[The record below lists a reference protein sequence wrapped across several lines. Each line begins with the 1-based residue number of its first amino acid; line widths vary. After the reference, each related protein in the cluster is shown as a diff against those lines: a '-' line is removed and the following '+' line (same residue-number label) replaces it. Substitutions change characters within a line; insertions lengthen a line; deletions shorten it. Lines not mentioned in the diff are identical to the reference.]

1 MAKINNTENPLYQ
14 NIKRLRK
21 EKGISQAELANM
33 VGYADKTMISH
44 IENGKIDLTRSKIV
58 EIANALN
65 VAPGYL
71 MGWNVPKENEFENL
85 KIDYEHLLSPSQN
98 ELLKLLDNR
107 PDIEEFIDYAK
118 DASTEDVQVATIMLK
133 RLMDKNGNIDT
144 KTIIS

>member
-33 VGYADKTMISH
+33 VGYADTTMISH

-118 DASTEDVQVATIMLK
+118 DASAEDVQVATIMLK

>member
-1 MAKINNTENPLYQ
+1 
-14 NIKRLRK
+14 
-21 EKGISQAELANM
+21 
-33 VGYADKTMISH
+33 MISH

-118 DASTEDVQVATIMLK
+118 DASAEDVQVATIMLK